1 MTFEP
6 SVSESPPARDEPAP
20 EPDEAAAKSGE
31 PAPEPDE
38 AIGERDAPAAGVAEP
53 EEPALDSG
61 EFVVEPDAG
70 QATVRIPVRAHAPH
84 RRALW
89 PRIAGG
95 FTAAVL
101 LGGIAAFTLNGPGAI
116 EAGATAAELDA
127 NQRGDNAVTGAMGEP
142 ARDGGFEF
150 TVTAMTCG
158 GKRVGPA
165 EYGAAAQGEFCLIDL
180 TVTNIGASAT
190 AFLDIPQLARDAEE
204 GVHHPDTVAGTW
216 ANQKHPDFTRSIGP
230 GHTVK
235 GRLVFDVPRGT
246 RLTTLVLHEVMFSRG
261 VRVPLRHG

>member
-1 MTFEP
+1 MQPVEP
-6 SVSESPPARDEPAP
+6 TPEADEAIV
-20 EPDEAAAKSGE
+20 EPDEPEQPAHTADE
-31 PAPEPDE
+31 PVVAPDP
-38 AIGERDAPAAGVAEP
+38 
-53 EEPALDSG
+53 
-61 EFVVEPDAG
+61 G
-70 QATVRIPVRAHAPH
+70 QATVRIPVQARTPR

-89 PRIAGG
+89 PRVTGG

-101 LGGIAAFTLNGPGAI
+101 LGGIAAFTLNGPGTI
-116 EAGATAAELDA
+116 EAGTTAAELDA

-142 ARDGGFEF
+142 ARDGGFTF

-158 GKRVGPA
+158 SERIGPA

-180 TVTNIGASAT
+180 TVTNTGASAT
-190 AFLDIPQLARDAEE
+190 AFLDIPQLARDAED

-261 VRVPLRHG
+261 VRVPLRRGNHGKSHGGDGIDNRKDTARE

>member
-6 SVSESPPARDEPAP
+6 SVSESPSTLDEPAP
-20 EPDEAAAKSGE
+20 EPGEAVVQPGQ
-31 PAPEPDE
+31 PVPEPGE
-38 AIGERDAPAAGVAEP
+38 A
-53 EEPALDSG
+53 
-61 EFVVEPDAG
+61 VVEPDSG
-70 QATVRIPVRAHAPH
+70 QATVRIPVPARASR

-89 PRIAGG
+89 PRVAGG

-116 EAGATAAELDA
+116 EAGVTAAELDA
-127 NQRGDNAVTGAMGEP
+127 NQRGDHAVTGAMGEP

-158 GKRVGPA
+158 GERVGPA
-165 EYGAAAQGEFCLIDL
+165 AYGAAAQGEFCLIDL
-180 TVTNIGASAT
+180 TVTNIGTSPT
-190 AFLDIPQLARDAEE
+190 AFLDMPQLARDAED
-204 GVHHPDTVAGTW
+204 GVHHPDTIAGTW

-261 VRVPLRHG
+261 VRVPLRRG